1 LRNCGSKD
9 YFPPVDLCRP
19 AILGV
24 AKRWGDTE
32 QTENYP
38 VKENDAMSMTREE
51 IEQKMGELVNKYR
64 ETHDKGLIENIYELA
79 CELEKIKNGV
89 KG

>member
-1 LRNCGSKD
+1 
-9 YFPPVDLCRP
+9 
-19 AILGV
+19 
-24 AKRWGDTE
+24 
-32 QTENYP
+32 
-38 VKENDAMSMTREE
+38 MSMTREE

-79 CELEKIKNGV
+79 CELEKIKNAV